1 MQAFSVLKS
10 LIGAALVALAVSV
23 PAAAQEQST
32 PRSFDDGQQQE
43 IRDIVRDYLLE
54 NPEVLVE
61 AIQIYQQRQRLA
73 ETVRQQQQVEARM
86 AEMVADPDDP
96 VLGNPEGDVTLV
108 EFFDYRC
115 PYCKSVGETV
125 RQVVAEDGGI
135 RLVMKEFPI
144 LGPDSTFAARAALAS
159 MAQDRYE
166 DFHFA
171 MMNAP
176 GKVTPDQVRAIAAH
190 IGLDV
195 AKLQRDMQ
203 SDEIERIINE
213 NIALAE
219 DVGIRGT
226 PAFVIGDQVVPGAV
240 DAETLKDLVT
250 RARDSSS

>member
-1 MQAFSVLKS
+1 MKALSLLK
-10 LIGAALVALAVSV
+10 
-23 PAAAQEQST
+23 AAAAATLMAATLSSSAIAQQSEPRAFDEAEQ
-32 PRSFDDGQQQE
+32 RE
-43 IRDIVRDYLLE
+43 IGEIVRDYLLA

-61 AIQIYQQRQRLA
+61 AIQIYQQRQRIA
-73 ETVRQQQQVEARM
+73 EEDRQRAQVKARM
-86 AEMVADPDDP
+86 ADFVADPDDP

-115 PYCKSVGETV
+115 PYCKSVAEV
-125 RQVVAEDGGI
+125 VEQVVEEDGGI

-159 MAQDRYE
+159 VAQGRYE

-176 GKVTPDQVRAIAAH
+176 GKVTIDQVRAIAAH
-190 IGLDV
+190 IGLDM

-219 DVGIRGT
+219 EVGIRGT
-226 PAFVIGDQVVPGAV
+226 PAFVIGDEIIPGAV
-240 DAETLKDLVT
+240 DAETLRDLVAK
-250 RARDSSS
+250 ARDSST